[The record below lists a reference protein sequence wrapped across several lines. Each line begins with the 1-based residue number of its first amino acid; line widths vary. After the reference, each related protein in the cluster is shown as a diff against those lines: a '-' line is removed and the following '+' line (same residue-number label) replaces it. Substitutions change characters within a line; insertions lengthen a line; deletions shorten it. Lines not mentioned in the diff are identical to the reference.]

1 MHGQKSIKLYKHK
14 IEAQLHNHCCLA
26 KASSIAYSEC
36 VSAAFFIQ
44 HAKRMRRIIQ
54 SSLASLVLPYIS
66 TLFHKRQDFFLGGG
80 GGLLN
85 IKLCVLIF
93 SATFFLKNYHSKH
106 N

>member
-1 MHGQKSIKLYKHK
+1 MYIRKIKARSRNHFCCGKAISIT
-14 IEAQLHNHCCLA
+14 
-26 KASSIAYSEC
+26 YSEF

-80 GGLLN
+80 GGFTEHKIVCFDFLCN
-85 IKLCVLIF
+85 FFSEKLSF
-93 SATFFLKNYHSKH
+93 
-106 N
+106 

>member
-80 GGLLN
+80 GGFTEHKIVCFDFLCN
-85 IKLCVLIF
+85 FFSEKLSF
-93 SATFFLKNYHSKH
+93 
-106 N
+106 